1 MPEGQAPV
9 PPTADAER
17 DGSPRPSM
25 VEQPTTGSTGPGATA
40 ASVAPGEPATAVTVV
55 YDDEER
61 PARELTGPAAT
72 VVAVAAF
79 TVALLVLAQVF
90 RPLSQ
95 GSQYYLIIFLAGV
108 LPLVF
113 LAYRS
118 GLRWPARL
126 TRRGPVPPADRP
138 DQPTADR
145 PTAGDWLLA
154 GLALVV
160 CLYPV
165 LPIPIA
171 GAGGG
176 YDAFLDRQGLLA
188 PTDVLLGALLLA
200 LLIEACRR
208 TTGWVLPVVCLLF
221 LGYGYYGGLLPQ
233 HWAIAH
239 AGLDFAQ
246 IVDALYNSGSGFYG
260 TPLDV
265 AATYIVL
272 FTIYGAVLD
281 LSGAGRF
288 FVDLSVSAFRRSRSA
303 AGRTA
308 VAAGFLLGTVSGSG
322 TATAVSVGA
331 VSWPILRRAGYPPE
345 QAGGM
350 LAAAGVGAILSPPT
364 LGAAAFIV
372 AEYLGVSYLTVLGWA
387 MIPTLLY
394 YLGILLAVEIDAR
407 RFGVRAVEVVAGSP
421 GRLLLRFGYHFSSLI
436 VIVVLLATGVSATRS
451 VVYATA
457 LAFVLSFLDRRGW
470 LTPDR
475 LFTALVTGVRGVL
488 PVVAVCGAAGIIT
501 ATTTKTGLGA
511 QFAGLLVR
519 AAETLAD
526 RPAVVL
532 ALTVVFAAIALALLG
547 LAVPV
552 TASFIIGWVIIGPAL
567 LALGVPAPA
576 AAMFVFY
583 YSVLSEVTPPTALAA
598 VGAAA
603 ITGGRTVATMW
614 QALKYALPAFLAP
627 IAFVLTGP
635 GEYLLG
641 RGPVLGVLWTAA
653 VACLGIAAVA
663 TASGGWLLGIG
674 PVGSPGR
681 ILAGLAGLL
690 LLYLHP
696 VSIGTGAALLA
707 GAAVL
712 AVARRRAD
720 RQPAVAGPAAA
731 QPVVADP
738 VVAGAPAAPP
748 SVGGAVGQGAAAVAG
763 ATSQGSAAAGVGSGA
778 AGPNPGS
785 GSAGPGSG
793 SAGSAA
799 GSGTAGV
806 SRSSGSVGRAGE
818 AGEAGAAD
826 PVEGTGEIRSTAR
839 SAPPPDRSPRKKES
853 S

>member
-1 MPEGQAPV
+1 MPDGVAKI
-9 PPTADAER
+9 PPA
-17 DGSPRPSM
+17 
-25 VEQPTTGSTGPGATA
+25 TGAGPGPDRPAETSARQSERPAETSTRDPDRPAETSARIGRDELPALATPD
-40 ASVAPGEPATAVTVV
+40 VATAVT

-61 PARELTGPAAT
+61 PARQLRGPVEAGVA
-72 VVAVAAF
+72 VVAFA
-79 TVALLVLAQVF
+79 VALLVLGQVF

-95 GSQYYLIIFLAGV
+95 GSQFYLIVFLTGV

-118 GLRWPARL
+118 GLRLPDRLASRLPAVGP
-126 TRRGPVPPADRP
+126 RRVPDPDAPAAARRDL
-138 DQPTADR
+138 PTA
-145 PTAGDWLLA
+145 PDWLLA

-165 LPIPIA
+165 LPVAI
-171 GAGGG
+171 GDAGGG
-176 YDAFLDRQGLLA
+176 YDAFLDRQGLLV
-188 PTDVLLGALLLA
+188 PVDVLMGALLLV

-208 TTGWVLPVVCLLF
+208 TTGWILPVVCLLF

-233 HWAIAH
+233 SWAIAH
-239 AGLDFAQ
+239 AGLDFGQ

-288 FVDLSVSAFRRSRSA
+288 FVDLSVAAFRRSRSA

-308 VAAGFLLGTVSGSG
+308 VASGFLLGTVSGSG

-331 VSWPILRRAGYPPE
+331 VTWPILRRAGYPAE
-345 QAGGM
+345 HAGGM

-372 AEYLGVSYLTVLGWA
+372 AEYLEVSYLTVLGWA
-387 MIPTLLY
+387 VIPTLLY

-407 RFGVRAVEVVAGSP
+407 RFKVRPVEVATGSAW
-421 GRLLLRFGYHFSSLI
+421 RLLGRFGYHFSSLI
-436 VIVVLLATGVSATRS
+436 VIVVLLAVGLSATRA
-451 VVYATA
+451 VVYATG
-457 LAFVLSFLDRRGW
+457 LAVLLSFLDRRNW
-470 LTPDR
+470 LTPR
-475 LFTALVTGVRGVL
+475 RIFTALSAGVRGVL
-488 PVVAVCGAAGIIT
+488 PVAAVCGAAGIIT

-511 QFAGLLVR
+511 QFASLLVR
-519 AAETLAD
+519 GAEALTD
-526 RPAVVL
+526 NPTVVL
-532 ALTVVFAAIALALLG
+532 ALTVVFAAVALSLLG

-603 ITGGRTVATMW
+603 ITGGRTVPTMW

-641 RGPVLGVLWTAA
+641 RGSPVEVLWAGLVGCLGVAA
-653 VACLGIAAVA
+653 LAVA
-663 TASGGWLLGIG
+663 TGGWLLGVG
-674 PVGSPGR
+674 P
-681 ILAGLAGLL
+681 AGAVERALSAVAGLL

-696 VSIGTGAALLA
+696 VSIAIGGTLVAV
-707 GAAVL
+707 AVL
-712 AVARRRAD
+712 ATLARRRRTAGT
-720 RQPAVAGPAAA
+720 RSVVEEAVP
-731 QPVVADP
+731 QEVDP
-738 VVAGAPAAPP
+738 VVPGARGGGDRHVEAGPDGADAQRSGPESAPVPADPGSRADDGSRVDDDTGPRGRGIGS
-748 SVGGAVGQGAAAVAG
+748 SVGEDA
-763 ATSQGSAAAGVGSGA
+763 
-778 AGPNPGS
+778 
-785 GSAGPGSG
+785 
-793 SAGSAA
+793 
-799 GSGTAGV
+799 
-806 SRSSGSVGRAGE
+806 
-818 AGEAGAAD
+818 
-826 PVEGTGEIRSTAR
+826 
-839 SAPPPDRSPRKKES
+839 K
-853 S
+853 